1 MRISSSHKITGEI
14 VEFDIQNLADLVNA
28 WRIASEY
35 EKLAKDLKDKL
46 KPELA
51 KYLND
56 DGKSDE
62 IDGYRFTTSFI
73 QRKNYDKAVMR
84 QVLDE
89 DTFDLLLI
97 PHKTKV
103 DQYIKENLSELGDTS
118 TILRESMVEDGEP
131 YSVTRLEKIT

>member
-14 VEFDIQNLADLVNA
+14 VEFDINNLTDLVNA

-51 KYLND
+51 KYVNE

-62 IDGYRFTTSFI
+62 IDGYRFTTTFV

-103 DQYIKENLSELGDTS
+103 DEYIKEHLDELGEAS
-118 TILRESMVEDGEP
+118 TMLRESMIDDGKP
-131 YSVTRLEKIT
+131 YSITKLEKLS

>member
-1 MRISSSHKITGEI
+1 MRVSATHKIYGEQI
-14 VEFDIQNLADLVNA
+14 TLEVEDITQLTSA

-35 EKLAKDLKDKL
+35 EKLGKELKDQLKKL
-46 KPELA
+46 LPQ
-51 KYLND
+51 YL
-56 DGKSDE
+56 DE
-62 IDGYRFTTSFI
+62 SGNTEEVDGYRFTTTFV

-103 DQYIKENLSELGDTS
+103 DEYLKEHLNELGEAS
-118 TILRESMVEDGEP
+118 TMLRESMLNEGRG
-131 YSVTRLEKIT
+131 YSVTKLEKLS

>member
-1 MRISSSHKITGEI
+1 MKISATHKTTGEL
-14 VEFDIQNLADLVNA
+14 VEFDVTNLTELVSA
-28 WRIASEY
+28 WRTVREY
-35 EKLAKDLKDKL
+35 EKLAANLKDQLKKL
-46 KPELA
+46 LPQYTNE
-51 KYLND
+51 

-62 IDGYRFTTSFI
+62 IDGYRFTTTFV

-103 DQYIKENLSELGDTS
+103 DEYLKENLNELGEAS
-118 TILRESMVEDGEP
+118 TMLRESMLNEGRG
-131 YSVTRLEKIT
+131 YSVTKLEKLS

>member
-1 MRISSSHKITGEI
+1 MKISATHKTTGEL
-14 VEFDIQNLADLVNA
+14 VEFDVTNLTELVSA
-28 WRIASEY
+28 WRTVQEY
-35 EKLAKDLKDKL
+35 EKLATNLKDQLKKL
-46 KPELA
+46 LRQYINE
-51 KYLND
+51 

-62 IDGYRFTTSFI
+62 VDGYRFTTTFV

-103 DQYIKENLSELGDTS
+103 DEYLKEHLNELGEAS
-118 TILRESMVEDGEP
+118 TMLRESMISEGRG
-131 YSVTRLEKIT
+131 YSVTKLEKLS

>member
-1 MRISSSHKITGEI
+1 MKISATHKITGEHI
-14 VEFDIQNLADLVNA
+14 EFDVNNLTELVTA
-28 WRIASEY
+28 WRTVQEY
-35 EKLAKDLKDKL
+35 EKLAANLKDQLKKL
-46 KPELA
+46 LPQYTNE
-51 KYLND
+51 

-62 IDGYRFTTSFI
+62 INGYRFTTTFV

-103 DQYIKENLSELGDTS
+103 DEYIKEHLDELGEAS
-118 TILRESMVEDGEP
+118 TLLRESMISEGRG
-131 YSVTRLEKIT
+131 YSVTRLEKLS